1 MGRNNKVRPQY
12 VIDFVAKVNKHL
24 RNHRITD
31 ENDTLFVFA
40 HRYLMDKDMY
50 NGYVFCK
57 SAINKNGEEFSVLA
71 GSCEKG
77 KYEFL
82 EFL

>member
-1 MGRNNKVRPQY
+1 MGRKNKVRPQY

-24 RNHRITD
+24 RNYRITD

-57 SAINKNGEEFSVLA
+57 SAIDKNGAEFSVLA